1 MASLYIHIPFCQKKC
16 PYCDFY
22 SIENARG
29 VEGFL
34 GALLREISSC
44 GRAAPFG
51 ESVAKEPIETIF
63 FGGGTP
69 SVLSP
74 SQLERILAGLHA
86 VFRVLPDAEITLE
99 ANPGRVDCDNLR
111 GYRALG
117 VNRLSL
123 GIQSFDEKELEF
135 LGRIH
140 GAAESV
146 AAIEEARAAGFENL
160 SLDLIYAL
168 PGQTRREWEA
178 TLRAALEYSPE
189 HISAYSLIVEEG
201 TPLARMVGA
210 GLVTPSPMEI
220 EAAMFE
226 AAMEILTGAGYEH
239 YEVSNY
245 ARPGRRCRHNLAYWS
260 HGNYLGFGPSAHSFW
275 HAADWQRARR
285 WWNIANVRTYV
296 ERLREGKPAVAS
308 GEDLEAAALINE
320 RIFLGLRSDGLR
332 MKGVEEDFR
341 FVFQARQRDLVRALR
356 EEGLAVLEEGT
367 LRLTSRGYLLCD
379 EIGERFFL

>member
-1 MASLYIHIPFCQKKC
+1 
-16 PYCDFY
+16 
-22 SIENARG
+22 
-29 VEGFL
+29 
-34 GALLREISSC
+34 
-44 GRAAPFG
+44 
-51 ESVAKEPIETIF
+51 
-63 FGGGTP
+63 
-69 SVLSP
+69 
-74 SQLERILAGLHA
+74 
-86 VFRVLPDAEITLE
+86 
-99 ANPGRVDCDNLR
+99 VDCDNLR

-160 SLDLIYAL
+160 SFDLIYAL

-178 TLRAALEYSPE
+178 TLREALKYSPE

-210 GLVTPSPMEI
+210 GLVSPSGLET
-220 EAAMFE
+220 EAALFE
-226 AAMEILTGAGYEH
+226 AAMTILEGAGYEH

-275 HAADWQRARR
+275 RAADWQRARR
-285 WWNIANVRTYV
+285 WGNIANVRTYA

-332 MKGVEEDFR
+332 MKAVEEDFR